1 MTAPTLEGKR
11 MKRKFSQ
18 FLRLV
23 WIDSR
28 LEQGTINRS
37 DIAEAFGMSIPQASN
52 DIMAYQTDH
61 PDRIEYDH
69 RAKTYK
75 RPHLAKP
82 AYPQHLRLQVQTTVL
97 AVNAHWM
104 TDPHFKERE

>member
-1 MTAPTLEGKR
+1 
-11 MKRKFSQ
+11 MKRPFSQ

-37 DIAEAFGMSIPQASN
+37 DIAAAFGMSIQQASS
-52 DIMAYQTDH
+52 DLKAYQTDH

-69 RAKTYK
+69 RAKNYQ
-75 RPHLAKP
+75 RPCRAKP
-82 AYPQHLRLQVQTTVL
+82 AYPQHLRLQVQSTVQ
-97 AVNAHWM
+97 AVNTH
-104 TDPHFKERE
+104 REAG

>member
-1 MTAPTLEGKR
+1 
-11 MKRKFSQ
+11 MKRPFSQ

-37 DIAEAFGMSIPQASN
+37 DIAAAFGMSIPQASN
-52 DIMAYQTDH
+52 DLKAYQKDH
-61 PDRIEYDH
+61 PDGIEYDH
-69 RAKTYK
+69 RAKTYQ
-75 RPHLAKP
+75 RPRRAKP

-97 AVNAHWM
+97 AVNTH
-104 TDPHFKERE
+104 REVEDA